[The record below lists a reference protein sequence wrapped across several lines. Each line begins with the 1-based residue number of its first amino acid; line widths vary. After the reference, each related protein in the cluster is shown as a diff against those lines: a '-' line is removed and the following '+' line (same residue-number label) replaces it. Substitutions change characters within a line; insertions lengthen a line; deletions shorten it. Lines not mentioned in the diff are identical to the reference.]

1 MLRRT
6 LWMLVLSVLI
16 TSCGAAAP
24 ATQAPAATQI
34 PTSIEAPTEAPATEA
49 PGATEPFFGDVDTN
63 TPEPPTATPS
73 LVPTRTPAA
82 TLTDTPLPT
91 LELPTAAVNAPATA
105 VWDGVPTY
113 LGDSTPGFD
122 FRVTYDPDIWAVT
135 TDQFG
140 FASLAHRKTPNC
152 VISSVAGHGLPAN
165 LTVEHEMVRIE
176 ELTFDVTTVF
186 ENGVKKF
193 VTYVGGDSNII
204 TGFEVSFSEQSDA
217 CITDAVTVLSTLRS
231 IPASRATPTLIP

>member
-1 MLRRT
+1 MLRRI
-6 LWMLVLSVLI
+6 LWILFLSVLI
-16 TSCGAAAP
+16 TSCGGVAP
-24 ATQAPAATQI
+24 ATQAPAATQA
-34 PTSIEAPTEAPATEA
+34 PTSIEAPTESPVTEA
-49 PGATEPFFGDVDTN
+49 PAATEPFFGGVN
-63 TPEPPTATPS
+63 TPTAEVPTATS
-73 LVPTRTPAA
+73 TASASRTPAA
-82 TLTDTPLPT
+82 TLTDTALPT
-91 LELPTAAVNAPATA
+91 LELPTEVLNAPASA

-122 FRVTYDPDIWAVT
+122 FRVTFDPDIWAVT

-140 FASLAHRKTPNC
+140 FASLAHRKIPNC

-176 ELTFDVTTVF
+176 ELTFDVSTVF

-193 VTYVGGDSNII
+193 VTYVGGDGNII

-231 IPASRATPTLIP
+231 IPASRATPTLTP